1 MSCFLMGKE
10 SKAGLVYEQKRTF
23 GGRKGKQ
30 LSSAWQWPSIFL
42 SKPCPQHPCTEP
54 HIDL

>member
-23 GGRKGKQ
+23 GEERV
-30 LSSAWQWPSIFL
+30 SSSPVLGSGPAFFSQ
-42 SKPCPQHPCTEP
+42 KPCPQHPCTEP